1 MRRLAILPVTVPRSG
16 APMRPR
22 STLVRRIPLPLLA
35 VVAAATLGLT
45 LAGCDLMIA
54 TTTPRPS
61 RLVATP
67 EPLPS
72 PTNED
77 DEVPTIR
84 PDPSGSGPDLLD
96 AANALAD
103 LKSYRVSVATRGL
116 VAATPAS
123 GTVTM
128 TSTLVQ
134 GTDPA
139 AEFSMASVDG
149 FTDGRLRAI
158 VIGDQAWLKE
168 GGGPWVKSPGGAADF
183 DAAFTTLSP
192 IDLVD
197 GFDDLSAS
205 LQRVGTERKNGR
217 STVRYHADSGDVAAA
232 TAGLTAGSVD
242 AWLATSGRFLVGL
255 AIDGT
260 WDVDG
265 TPTPVVLKIDVTRV
279 NDPANRIAP
288 PG

>member
-1 MRRLAILPVTVPRSG
+1 
-16 APMRPR
+16 MRPR
-22 STLVRRIPLPLLA
+22 SHLARRIPLLA
-35 VVAAATLGLT
+35 IVAAATLTTT

-54 TTTPRPS
+54 RTTPRPS

-67 EPLPS
+67 EPSPS
-72 PTNED
+72 PTATED

-103 LKSYRVSVATRGL
+103 LKSYRVSVASRGL
-116 VAATPAS
+116 VPATPAS

-128 TSTLVQ
+128 TSTLLQ
-134 GTDPA
+134 GADPA
-139 AEFSMASVDG
+139 AEFSMAGVDG
-149 FTDGRLRAI
+149 FTEGRLRAI

-168 GGGPWVKSPGGAADF
+168 GSGPWVKSPGGAADF

-197 GFDDLSAS
+197 GFDGLSAA
-205 LQRVGTERKNGR
+205 LHRVGTERRNGR
-217 STVRYHADSGDVAAA
+217 STIRYHADADAGDGLAVA
-232 TAGLTAGSVD
+232 AGLTTGSVD

-255 AIDGT
+255 VIDGT
-260 WDVDG
+260 WDIDG
-265 TPTPVVLKIDVTRV
+265 TPTGVVLKIDVTRV

>member
-1 MRRLAILPVTVPRSG
+1 
-16 APMRPR
+16 MRPR
-22 STLVRRIPLPLLA
+22 SRFVRRISLPLIA
-35 VVAAATLGLT
+35 AVAAAALALT

-54 TTTPRPS
+54 QTSPRPS
-61 RLVATP
+61 RLIATP

-72 PTNED
+72 STATED

-128 TSTLVQ
+128 TSTLLQ

-139 AEFSMASVDG
+139 AEFSMAGVDG

-158 VIGDQAWLKE
+158 VIGDRAWLKE

-205 LQRVGTERKNGR
+205 LHQVATERRNGR
-217 STVRYHADSGDVAAA
+217 STVRYHADSADAAAA